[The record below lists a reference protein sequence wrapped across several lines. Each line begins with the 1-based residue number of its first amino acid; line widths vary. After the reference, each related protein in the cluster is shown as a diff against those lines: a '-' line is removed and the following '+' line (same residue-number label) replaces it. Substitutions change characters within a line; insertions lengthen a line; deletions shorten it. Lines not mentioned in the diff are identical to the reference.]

1 MAFFLEICV
10 SARNEFGR
18 QSSDRRECETEEIRQ
33 KFQEYNSQKE
43 EKSLKVKNK
52 QQTEQDRFAAGRT
65 GSNVT
70 VVLRPFFPTQ
80 IFTQMIFFE

>member
-1 MAFFLEICV
+1 M

-43 EKSLKVKNK
+43 EKSLKEKNN

-70 VVLRPFFPTQ
+70 VVLRPFSLTNFYTDD
-80 IFTQMIFFE
+80 IF